1 MLSKSFS
8 NLDADLK
15 EASLLLSF
23 RWINFHWLGGFWRH
37 RNIQSSFGGFVL
49 LPGFFNNHPM
59 AGFMA
64 SLFWWRN
71 QVHPDAN
78 TSREGKTVL
87 SSCSCLGQGWDSP
100 WLILGWREW
109 EWKDRHKISI
119 KQSGLLWFFFFPW
132 LSWEIWA
139 LLQRADSTS
148 LSWSSL
154 LERDKLNPTTLS
166 PFWFPNLLKK
176 LPLFP
181 LEDPISSLAL
191 LLCSNPP
198 IKA

>member
-119 KQSGLLWFFFFPW
+119 KQSGLLWFFFF
-132 LSWEIWA
+132 
-139 LLQRADSTS
+139 
-148 LSWSSL
+148 
-154 LERDKLNPTTLS
+154 
-166 PFWFPNLLKK
+166 
-176 LPLFP
+176 
-181 LEDPISSLAL
+181 SLAIMRDL
-191 LLCSNPP
+191 SVAAKSWFNFSFLVLPFGEGQ
-198 IKA
+198 IKSHHFIPFLIPKSPKKAAPLSTGRSHFLSGTPAVL